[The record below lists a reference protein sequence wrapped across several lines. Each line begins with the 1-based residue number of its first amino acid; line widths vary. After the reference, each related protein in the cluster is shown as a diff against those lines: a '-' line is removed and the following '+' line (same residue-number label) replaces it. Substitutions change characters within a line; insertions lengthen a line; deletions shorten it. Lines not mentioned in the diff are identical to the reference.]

1 MKKKLTYL
9 YNAVADALD
18 TDTSVNLTKSFVNL
32 LSQEYDVT
40 FAVDSN
46 ISYKFKFGPNVKM
59 LVISRKQFQVTPY
72 IIQQRTLEDWCK
84 KNVDADIVIVFCN
97 PMTTFSNASG
107 YLKNATGKKEIIHI
121 RMESIC
127 KDMYRMLMAK
137 NFMKQARQ
145 KAFYRL
151 FDYWEV
157 CDYTKLVGKPVQV
170 LGLYEDPNFK
180 NKDVKVPIKYCP
192 DIDYYKYVVEQPKLP
207 SKKTRLFTFGY
218 NIGSYRPAS
227 WNDWCFDK
235 IKDSAKDKMYVYR
248 KHVKGSKTINNLIPA
263 KEYYNR
269 IAQSMFTFVIPS
281 TLISEVSVIRVNES
295 IKRKCIPLFKDDNN
309 IEKVYSPETCKFI
322 RENLTY
328 DEKKWKTVNEFV
340 KSLAPR
346 YEELLKKVYDLD
358 FVKKALALKPSD
370 ILKVIEDD

>member
-1 MKKKLTYL
+1 
-9 YNAVADALD
+9 
-18 TDTSVNLTKSFVNL
+18 
-32 LSQEYDVT
+32 
-40 FAVDSN
+40 
-46 ISYKFKFGPNVKM
+46 
-59 LVISRKQFQVTPY
+59 
-72 IIQQRTLEDWCK
+72 
-84 KNVDADIVIVFCN
+84 
-97 PMTTFSNASG
+97 MTTFSNNGLYMKSC
-107 YLKNATGKKEIIHI
+107 KGKETIHI
-121 RMESIC
+121 RMAYIC
-127 KDMYRMLMAK
+127 KDMYRFIMAK
-137 NFMKQARQ
+137 VFLQCAKE
-145 KAFYRL
+145 KAIYRL
-151 FDYWEV
+151 FDYWEAI
-157 CDYTKLVGKPVQV
+157 DYTKLCGRPVTL

-180 NKDVKVPIKYCP
+180 NGDVKVPIKYCP
-192 DIDYYKYVVEQPKLP
+192 DIDYYKYVLEQPKLP

-235 IKDSAKDKMYVYR
+235 IKDCAKDKMYVYR
-248 KHVKGSKTINNLIPA
+248 KHVKGSKIVNNLIPA
-263 KEYYNR
+263 KEYYSR

-281 TLISEVSVIRVNES
+281 TLISEVSIIRVNES
-295 IKRKCIPLFKDDNN
+295 IKRNCIPLFKDDNN

-328 DEKKWKTVNEFV
+328 DEKKWKTVNDFV